1 MPSSI
6 RHGRLFLH
14 YICRMVKKHILLS
27 MVVLWCGNVS
37 AQVTD
42 TLGFQSFLEGT
53 ESLYSSPNGGYAFG
67 NNGYGDRAKA
77 QTFTHDHAFV
87 LRSVLVKFGAV
98 QYTSNNPNSVVRVNV
113 YDNYNAGVTTS
124 GPIDSIAPDSVLGYF
139 DIPVSSILTDGNYTE
154 ANFSFDTLAIFSSFS
169 VGVDFTFLAPGDT
182 VGLITTTDGDAMER
196 QNTWEQVSNG
206 TWITTISPYS
216 WALDVDLA
224 IFPVIDENDPAGI
237 SDVAPLQL
245 AVYPNPTSGSITIE
259 LPHFDVWN
267 MELVTMDGKLL
278 LQNASASNQVNL
290 DLSSYPSGVHVLRMF
305 NHEQLFVNRI
315 VTR

>member
-1 MPSSI
+1 
-6 RHGRLFLH
+6 
-14 YICRMVKKHILLS
+14 MVKKHILLS

>member
-1 MPSSI
+1 
-6 RHGRLFLH
+6 
-14 YICRMVKKHILLS
+14 

-305 NHEQLFVNRI
+305 NQEQLFVNRI
-315 VTR
+315 IIR

>member
-1 MPSSI
+1 
-6 RHGRLFLH
+6 
-14 YICRMVKKHILLS
+14 MVKKHILLS
-27 MVVLWCGNVS
+27 MVVLWCGNIS

-77 QTFTHDHAFV
+77 QTFTNDRSFV
-87 LRSVLVKFGAV
+87 LRGVLLKFGAV

-124 GPIDSIAPDSVLGYF
+124 GPIDSIAPDSVLGYL
-139 DIPVSSILTDGNYTE
+139 DIPVSSILTDGSYTE
-154 ANFSFDTLAIFSSFS
+154 ADFSFDTLAIFNRFS
-169 VGVDFTFLAPGDT
+169 VGIDVTYLAPGDT
-182 VGLITTTDGDAMER
+182 VGLLTTTDGDAMER

-224 IFPVIDENDPAGI
+224 IFPVIDEDDPAGI
-237 SDVAPLQL
+237 FDIAQLQL
-245 AVYPNPTSGSITIE
+245 KVYPNPTSGSIAIE
-259 LPHFDVWN
+259 VPHFDVWN
-267 MELVTMDGKLL
+267 VELYAMDGKLL
-278 LQNASASNQVNL
+278 LQNATTSNQLNL
-290 DLSSYPSGVHVLRMF
+290 DLSSYPSGIHVLRVF
-305 NHEQLFVNRI
+305 NQSQLFVNRI
-315 VTR
+315 VIR

>member
-1 MPSSI
+1 
-6 RHGRLFLH
+6 
-14 YICRMVKKHILLS
+14 

-139 DIPVSSILTDGNYTE
+139 DIPVSSILTDGSFTE
-154 ANFSFDTLAIFSSFS
+154 ADFSFDTLAIFSTFS
-169 VGVDFTFLAPGDT
+169 VGVDFTFLASGDT

-196 QNTWEQVSNG
+196 QSTWEQINNG

-245 AVYPNPTSGSITIE
+245 AAYPNPTSGSITIE

-267 MELVTMDGKLL
+267 MELFTMDGKLL

-305 NHEQLFVNRI
+305 NQEQLFVNRI
-315 VTR
+315 IIR

>member
-1 MPSSI
+1 
-6 RHGRLFLH
+6 
-14 YICRMVKKHILLS
+14 MVKKHILLS
-27 MVVLWCGNVS
+27 MVVLWCGNIS

-87 LRSVLVKFGAV
+87 LRSVLLKFGAV

-124 GPIDSIAPDSVLGYF
+124 GPIDSIAPDSVLGYL
-139 DIPVSSILTDGNYTE
+139 DIPVSSILTAGGYTE
-154 ANFSFDTLAIFSSFS
+154 ADFSFDTLAIFSTFS
-169 VGVDFTFLAPGDT
+169 VGADFTFLAPGDT

-196 QNTWEQVSNG
+196 QSTWEQVNNG

-237 SDVAPLQL
+237 SDYSVPQL
-245 AVYPNPTSGSITIE
+245 VVYPNPTSGSITIDV
-259 LPHFDVWN
+259 PRFNVWN
-267 MELVTMDGKLL
+267 VELYAMDGKLL
-278 LQNASASNQVNL
+278 MKNATVGNQVNL
-290 DLSSYPSGVHVLRMF
+290 DLSLYPSGIHVLRVF
-305 NHEQLFVNRI
+305 NQEHLFVNRI
-315 VTR
+315 VIR

>member
-1 MPSSI
+1 
-6 RHGRLFLH
+6 
-14 YICRMVKKHILLS
+14 MVKKHILLS

-315 VTR
+315 VIR